1 MNEASHQS
9 HPFVCFSFL
18 VEFFSSSSSWLF
30 FFKKKKEKRMLFWDD
45 DEDNSRSVLMQ
56 VTVISG
62 ETGCGKTT
70 QVPQFILESEVMAG
84 RGAKTSIVV
93 TQPRRI
99 SAVSI
104 AERVAQERGE
114 PLGETVGYQIRL
126 EKTSSR

>member
-1 MNEASHQS
+1 MR
-9 HPFVCFSFL
+9 PL
-18 VEFFSSSSSWLF
+18 LLLL
-30 FFKKKKEKRMLFWDD
+30 EKLKQRGTLWSNGDAGA
-45 DEDNSRSVLMQ
+45 VLRQ

-70 QVPQFILESEVMAG
+70 QVPQFILESEILAG

-114 PLGETVGYQIRL
+114 SLGETVGYQIRL